1 MKYNLPPFNEVVK
14 RGFFEQHILD
24 FSSELFKNQ
33 LFGIAISV
41 IFSVIFNIVFLFS
54 CFKFKSCLS
63 IIVYIFL
70 VYLIFAIILFQI
82 SKFKRNK

>member
-33 LFGIAISV
+33 LFGTALSI
-41 IFSVIFNIVFLFS
+41 IFNIIFLFS
-54 CFKFKSCLS
+54 CFSFKSCLS
-63 IIVYIFL
+63 IIAYVFL
-70 VYLIFAIILFQI
+70 VYLIFAIILFQL

>member
-14 RGFFEQHILD
+14 RGLFEQHILD

-41 IFSVIFNIVFLFS
+41 IFNIVFLFS
-54 CFKFKSCLS
+54 CFKVKSCLS
-63 IIVYIFL
+63 IILYIFL